1 MNSFC
6 DSLSNIF
13 TKLHNTKI
21 CVSIKLLSE
30 SGGEVLLIT
39 QARDSFSTSHGRPK
53 GKNDKTK
60 HWLKA
65 NSDFNFIYNKIENA
79 TSYSLYYHCANL
91 VSERDYMN
99 TRLADWTPLKTKL
112 GKWID
117 NIVRPYNWPLWYKST
132 LVVPI
137 IPLNSNQRSI
147 DNLRGFL
154 CLDSS
159 ETKSF
164 NEKVDMEIL
173 RGAADELINS
183 IDSLKQLVNEEG
195 N

>member
-1 MNSFC
+1 
-6 DSLSNIF
+6 
-13 TKLHNTKI
+13 
-21 CVSIKLLSE
+21 
-30 SGGEVLLIT
+30 
-39 QARDSFSTSHGRPK
+39 
-53 GKNDKTK
+53 
-60 HWLKA
+60 
-65 NSDFNFIYNKIENA
+65 
-79 TSYSLYYHCANL
+79 
-91 VSERDYMN
+91 MN